1 MNEIIFYVVV
11 GGLVLIVGV
20 MAIFMI
26 KLSKKI
32 KQPVSDELPE
42 LPKLESDDLKT
53 QMENTLKIKVDE
65 RNQLK
70 ADGLVLQHKYDKIK
84 KEVMKIQEVLKS
96 F

>member
-32 KQPVSDELPE
+32 KQPVPDELPE

-65 RNQLK
+65 LNQLK